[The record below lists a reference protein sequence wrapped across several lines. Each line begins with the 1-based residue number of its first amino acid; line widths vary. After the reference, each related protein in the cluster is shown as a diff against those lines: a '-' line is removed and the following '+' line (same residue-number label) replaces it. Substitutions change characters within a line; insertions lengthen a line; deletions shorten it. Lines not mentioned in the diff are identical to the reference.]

1 MTGKRFTLGNV
12 LTKCSGVRN
21 NGKLMTF
28 NEVVDLLN
36 EQHKKIQSYRIEYGQ
51 LLLDF
56 EELKQANK
64 QLKKELKV
72 YRKVASCSNC
82 KYHNYDWNIDD
93 GYGGEEYEVCD
104 KGNDVTDGICEE
116 WEEL

>member
-1 MTGKRFTLGNV
+1 M
-12 LTKCSGVRN
+12 
-21 NGKLMTF
+21 KLECIGMSDAE
-28 NEVVDLLN
+28 EVCDLLN
-36 EQHKKIQSYRIEYGQ
+36 ALH
-51 LLLDF
+51 
-56 EELKQANK
+56 EENME
-64 QLKKELKV
+64 LKKELRI

-82 KYHNYDWNIDD
+82 KYHDYDWDIDD